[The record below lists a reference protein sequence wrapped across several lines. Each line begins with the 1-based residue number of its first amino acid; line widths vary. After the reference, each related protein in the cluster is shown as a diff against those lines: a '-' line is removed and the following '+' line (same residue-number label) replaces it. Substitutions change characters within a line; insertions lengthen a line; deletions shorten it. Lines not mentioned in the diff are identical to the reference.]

1 MSNEREIRQRGLRHM
16 AMSRLI
22 IGYRGKVALLEKQG
36 LIVGNRD
43 PQRNTSFEG
52 AFMVAEPISDPSLLP
67 TKHGSRGCY
76 CVVGD
81 DLRLLVNVAFDH
93 FHPTVETGS

>member
-1 MSNEREIRQRGLRHM
+1 MSNEREIRQRAMRHSRM
-16 AMSRLI
+16 TRLI
-22 IGYRGKVALLEKQG
+22 IGFRGKVALLEKQG

-52 AFMVAEPISDPSLLP
+52 AYMVAEPISDPSLLP
-67 TKHGSRGCY
+67 TKDSSHGGY

-81 DLRLLVNVAFDH
+81 DLRALVDVTFEH
-93 FHPTVETGS
+93 FHPTVETSQ